1 MFLAYSMKIKV
12 FIEEK
17 NEHKTV
23 TLDKGSTITSLL
35 STLKQNPVAVVVAKN
50 DAIVPEET
58 PLSEGDD
65 IKIFSVI
72 SGG

>member
-1 MFLAYSMKIKV
+1 MKIKV
-12 FIEEK
+12 FIEET
-17 NEHKTV
+17 NEHRTINV
-23 TLDKGSTITSLL
+23 DKGATVTSLL
-35 STLKQNPVAVVVAKN
+35 STLKQNPVGVVVAKN

-65 IKIFSVI
+65 VKIFSVI